1 MAQLADP
8 VADEHDKERAR
19 SIRQSLAG
27 GTTPVPEIVHFIHT
41 VWKEFDAEDET
52 GISGRVGALN
62 YLLDG
67 RPDEFSLLEKLA
79 KAQPKDAAIP
89 IRQAELRLAEGK
101 VSEAIALIAEAQKK
115 AATAKPLTGL
125 VFNVLSIMGRTPLP
139 NRKDSTEAE
148 ITVRKLIDVSHR
160 VRSDPSEEN
169 LLHALHFVHQH
180 YTLFASES
188 AQPNDIG
195 AHIRAGGILIDMAVA
210 PEPEATR
217 PTRRAQLISAIGKL
231 MPDDRVFLNLASRAL
246 QSTPWVSAR
255 LAVRAYRQDS
265 LCAETEVSLRQIAA
279 TLLAD
284 SRDFGLDMEI
294 ESAPLGLI
302 HDLLANAI
310 ALGNWREDPSD
321 IIARTRMHYHRWFKC
336 YRPDTLIFTNL
347 KVLGTNEQASHL
359 AALSHLLHLSFGTE
373 SEKRDVLLENLLEYT
388 RTEGGD
394 RVPLLYLAGQ
404 KLREEDWQ
412 GAIKYAQEALNSDSR
427 CLLSQSVVTHSLAQL
442 GQKAK
447 EIKGIPPSFK
457 IDLTER
463 FCHIPFTTAA
473 VNPGGDVHQCCAL
486 MVPVR
491 SGNIYDDTNWDDI
504 WNSEAAQEVRK
515 SIHDGSFRYCSRVHC
530 HLMNSATLPK
540 RETIKDPWLKSI
552 IDNATVRLDGP
563 VRSVD
568 LGHDETCQLSCPQCR
583 IHLLVAKGKE
593 RQRLEV
599 AKDTVILPLLENV
612 EEVIITNG
620 GDPFAS
626 RHYRQILRAID
637 KDVHSNLE
645 SIVLITNGLLFTER
659 EWDELEN
666 IHHLDIKVAVS
677 IDAARP
683 DTYASVRRRGDFHR
697 LRENLE
703 FIAGLRRAGKISQ
716 FEIRFV
722 TQIENFREM
731 PEFVALGQE
740 LDVDVV
746 VFTKLANV
754 GTYRQAEY
762 AERAICEPEH
772 PRHQEVINVLKTPIM
787 RWGRVHFTNLEP
799 LFLEANGALHLGD
812 ARCGIRSALFKY
824 NKSIGAMAMFKSQA
838 IERTVNEIYAAWRAR
853 DLDRA
858 EAIFDAA
865 IDYDPKLDKVGS
877 RESRLRHGL
886 AIGLAHLGRLDEAV
900 QFMEES
906 GLRSTGDFGGIPYY
920 AHVDLSLALK
930 DGQSRRM
937 KEGVPGGL
945 VVGLAGS
952 SNQFLV
958 NALADLVGLP
968 ILRSALMANAFQGRI
983 VPSWLKQAVP
993 GGCVVTDRF
1002 DASSVNLDLLRE
1014 HRLDHTFLVVRDPRE
1029 AAYETAARQ
1038 LNILQET
1045 VTDADIAAQF
1055 LTILVKTL
1063 EWLNGWQKA
1072 IESGLD
1078 CRIVRFSDLRDDPIG
1093 QLSAALSLFETDP
1106 GEEALKNYV
1115 GVARDDGGV
1124 PFADLCEQSS
1134 NWRSILPESLQAE
1147 ADALVSA
1154 DLVKFFSL

>member
-8 VADEHDKERAR
+8 VADELDKERAR
-19 SIRQSLAG
+19 TIRESLAG
-27 GTTPVPEIVHFIHT
+27 GATPVPEIVHFIHT
-41 VWKEFDAEDET
+41 VWQEFDAEDQT
-52 GISGRVGALN
+52 GISGRVGALG

-67 RPDEFSLLEKLA
+67 RPDEFELLDKLA
-79 KAQPKDAAIP
+79 EAQPGDAAIP
-89 IRQAELRLAEGK
+89 IRQAELRLAEGN
-101 VSEAIALIAEAQKK
+101 VFDAIDLIGKAQKK
-115 AATAKPLTGL
+115 SPSAKPLTQL
-125 VFNVLSIMGRTPLP
+125 VFRVLSIMGRTPMP
-139 NRKDSTEAE
+139 ERRVGTSAE
-148 ITVRKLIDVSHR
+148 IAVRTLIDVSHR

-169 LLHALHFVHQH
+169 LMHALHFVHQH
-180 YTLFASES
+180 YALFAGKE
-188 AQPNDIG
+188 AQANDIG
-195 AHIRAGGILIDMAVA
+195 AHIRAGNVLIDMTVA
-210 PEPEATR
+210 PEPEQTR

-246 QSTPWVSAR
+246 LSTPWVSAR
-255 LAVRAYRQDS
+255 LAVRAYRQDP
-265 LCAETEVSLRQIAA
+265 LCAETETSLRQIAA
-279 TLLAD
+279 ILLAD
-284 SRDFGLDMEI
+284 SKDFGLDMEI
-294 ESAPLGLI
+294 DAAPVGLI

-310 ALGNWREDPSD
+310 ALGNWREDAAD
-321 IIARTRMHYHRWFKC
+321 IIGRTRMHYHRWFKY
-336 YRPDTLIFTNL
+336 YRPDTLIFTKL

-359 AALSHLLHLSFGTE
+359 AALSHLLHLSFGE
-373 SEKRDVLLENLLEYT
+373 DSDKRDILLDNLLEFT

-404 KLREEDWQ
+404 KLRAEDWR

-427 CLLSQSVVTHSLAQL
+427 CLLSQSIVTHSLAQL
-442 GQKAK
+442 GRKAK
-447 EIKGIPPSFK
+447 DIKGIPPSFK

-491 SGNIYDDTNWDDI
+491 SGNIYDDENWDDI

-540 RETIKDPWLKSI
+540 RDTIKDPWLKSI
-552 IDNATVRLDGP
+552 IDNATVYLDGP

-697 LRENLE
+697 LRENLQ
-703 FIAGLRRAGKISQ
+703 FISGLRRDGKISQ

-722 TQIENFREM
+722 TQIENFEEM

-740 LDVDVV
+740 LNVDVV

-754 GTYRQAEY
+754 GTYKQSEY
-762 AERAICEPEH
+762 AQRSICEPEH
-772 PRHQEVINVLKTPIM
+772 PRHQEVIDVLKAPIM
-787 RWGRVHFTNLEP
+787 RWGRIHFTNLEP

-812 ARCGIRSALFKY
+812 ARCGIRSALYKY
-824 NKSIGAMAMFKSQA
+824 NKAIGAMALFKSQE
-838 IERTVNEIYAAWRAR
+838 ISGTVTDMYAAWRGN
-853 DLDRA
+853 DLDKA
-858 EAIFDAA
+858 EEIFDAA
-865 IDYDPKLDKVGS
+865 IDYDPALDKVGS

-886 AIGLAHLGRLDEAV
+886 AIGLAHLGNLEDAV
-900 QFMEES
+900 QMMQDS
-906 GLRSTGDFGGIPYY
+906 GLRSTGDYGGIPYH
-920 AHVDLSLALK
+920 AHIELSQALK
-930 DGQSRRM
+930 DGQSRRI

-945 VVGLAGS
+945 VIGLAGS

-968 ILRSALMANAFQGRI
+968 ILRSSLMADAFIGRI
-983 VPSWLKQAVP
+983 VPRWLEEAAR
-993 GGCVVTDRF
+993 GGCVVSDRF
-1002 DASSVNLDLLRE
+1002 DASPDNLALMAQ
-1014 HRLDHTFLVVRDPRE
+1014 HRMDHTFLVVREPRE
-1029 AAYETAARQ
+1029 AAYETTLRQ
-1038 LNILQET
+1038 LMILQES
-1045 VTDADIAAQF
+1045 VTDEEVAALF
-1055 LTILVKTL
+1055 LKTL
-1063 EWLNGWQKA
+1063 TSTVEWMEGWKRA
-1072 IESGLD
+1072 IEAGLD
-1078 CRIVRFSDLRDDPIG
+1078 CQIVRFSDMLSKPES
-1093 QLSAALSLFETDP
+1093 QLLDVLSRFATDP
-1106 GEEALKNYV
+1106 GVEALKNYV
-1115 GVARDDGGV
+1115 SVAKEDGGD
-1124 PFADLCEQSS
+1124 PFSALCALSS
-1134 NWRSILPESLQAE
+1134 KWRDELPESLQE
-1147 ADALVSA
+1147 KADSLVSA
-1154 DLVKFFSL
+1154 ELLKFYSV